1 MAVFFIFLLAFNYLF
16 VSLHQIKTSMN
27 MKKSNNTKER
37 MVQAAR
43 KAVADKMAWMKTV
56 AEGGS
61 VKQLRE
67 AGIKI
72 VKLD

>member
-1 MAVFFIFLLAFNYLF
+1 
-16 VSLHQIKTSMN
+16 MN

-67 AGIKI
+67 AGIRI

>member
-1 MAVFFIFLLAFNYLF
+1 ME
-16 VSLHQIKTSMN
+16 
-27 MKKSNNTKER
+27 KSNNTKEQ
-37 MVQAAR
+37 MIQAAK

-61 VKQLRE
+61 VQQLRKE
-67 AGIKI
+67 GIKI

>member
-1 MAVFFIFLLAFNYLF
+1 ME
-16 VSLHQIKTSMN
+16 
-27 MKKSNNTKER
+27 KSNNTKEK
-37 MVQAAR
+37 MIQAAR
-43 KAVADKMAWMKTV
+43 KAVADKTVWMKTV

>member
-1 MAVFFIFLLAFNYLF
+1 
-16 VSLHQIKTSMN
+16 
-27 MKKSNNTKER
+27 

-61 VKQLRE
+61 IKELGE

>member
-1 MAVFFIFLLAFNYLF
+1 MY
-16 VSLHQIKTSMN
+16 HIKTSTN
-27 MKKSNNTKER
+27 MEKSNNTKEQ
-37 MVQAAR
+37 MIQAAK

-61 VKQLRE
+61 VQQLRKE
-67 AGIKI
+67 GIKI